1 MKLKQKIRHPK
12 LVFFI
17 LIITLFAVFLLYYV
31 FVFSGIFARN
41 QFANDMI
48 NIADEN
54 EKPVFSIQ
62 KIQLYSNANV
72 IDNSNNQ
79 SLNDLSICQYT
90 DLAIYIDNLL
100 TVSDLTDENTVKELY
115 IDDIVITSKADKGNK
130 LLNYKNPLSFGKFK
144 ILQPIENNRIDF
156 SIVNTNS
163 ENETHD
169 YSKPTFYTDC
179 SNPITLGFLNKDI
192 LTNYSV
198 SQDSKTVTFNGK
210 VLKEAGIAIDD
221 INYTLNFTINIVNNL
236 NQKFSYNMKL
246 DVDLN
251 DNNGGIYNGFVYKG
265 KSTSGSQYNF
275 FKH

>member
-1 MKLKQKIRHPK
+1 MKLKQKIQHPK

-17 LIITLFAVFLLYYV
+17 LLIALFAIFLLYYF
-31 FVFSGIFARN
+31 FVFSGSFTRN

-48 NIADEN
+48 DIADKN
-54 EKPVFSIQ
+54 EKPIFGIQ
-62 KIQLYSNANV
+62 KVLLYSSANA
-72 IDNSNNQ
+72 IDNSENQ

-90 DLAIYIDNLL
+90 DLSFYIDNLL

-115 IDDIVITSKADKGNK
+115 IDNIVITSEADIGNK

-144 ILQPIENNRIDF
+144 MLQVPENNRIDF
-156 SIVNTNS
+156 TIVNTNT

-169 YSKPTFYTDC
+169 YNKPTFYTDC

-210 VLKEAGIAIDD
+210 VLQEAGIPIED

-236 NQKFSYNMKL
+236 NEKFSYNMKL
-246 DVDLN
+246 DVNLD
-251 DNNGGIYNGFVYKG
+251 DSNGGIYNGYVYKG
-265 KSTSGSQYNF
+265 KSTNGSEYHF